1 MKGGKALKKK
11 NLSLSQLIVILVSAV
26 ITLTII
32 IQLICI
38 SILFNMLNKQKQSAV
53 ESVVSQVGQLID
65 DTIATSSTLQ
75 DYVMHNAV
83 IQDFLAESSSNI
95 VSSLKLKISDD
106 IMFLNRFFSDKIT
119 LAFID
124 NLENLHTLSNDINN
138 AEQVQLKKIYSDYTK
153 SYKTRETILFTLP
166 SDTYQILYVCSLQPV
181 TAISTKNVASETVG
195 VSIVLNRI
203 NIYKTLNNMQYQ
215 SNAGLLL
222 TNSDTNEEIS
232 FMEEVNKKGA
242 LTSSRRNIQGTQ
254 WDLSGTLI
262 YENQDSFIYRIII
275 MILIELIILIV
286 IMFILQF
293 TVLNKFINTPIK
305 KFVKF
310 LDNFILHNVH
320 ERLSISSTKEF
331 ETLSNHINMML
342 DKSED
347 VSRRIVYT
355 QQRLYETELC
365 EKEAVFYALQNQINP
380 HFLYNTLE
388 CISGMA
394 ISHNAYEITEII
406 NSLSHIMRYA
416 LNNHEDITVGDEIH
430 MLEKYLS
437 ILKVRFPEKFSV
449 NLDFD
454 DDIWDKKALRM
465 LFQPIVEN
473 SIKHGFLSA
482 DKKYM
487 LEILGESD
495 GENLIFTFRDNGNG
509 IPPRRLEELKAE
521 INNCSKSPYTN
532 RCVGIVNIH
541 RRIQL
546 RFGNEYGLKID
557 SVYGEYTCIT
567 VTLPIY

>member
-1 MKGGKALKKK
+1 MKKK
-11 NLSLSQLIVILVSAV
+11 SLSLSQLIVILVSAM
-26 ITLTII
+26 IALTII

-38 SILFNMLNKQKQSAV
+38 SVLFNMLNQQKQSAV

-65 DTIATSSTLQ
+65 DTITTSSTLQ

-83 IQDFLAESSSNI
+83 IQDFLSESNSNI
-95 VSSLKLKISDD
+95 VSSLNLKISDD
-106 IMFLNRFFSDKIT
+106 IMFLNKFFSDKIT

-124 NLENLHTLSNDINN
+124 NFGNLHTISNDINN
-138 AEQVQLKKIYSDYTK
+138 AEQAQLKKIYSDYSK
-153 SYKTRETILFTLP
+153 NHKKRETVLFTLP

-203 NIYKTLNNMQYQ
+203 NIYKTLNNMQYRT
-215 SNAGLLL
+215 NAGLLL
-222 TNSDTNEEIS
+222 TNTDTNAEIS
-232 FMEEVNKKGA
+232 FMKEVNTKGA
-242 LTSSRRNIQGTQ
+242 LTSPSRNIQGTS

-275 MILIELIILIV
+275 MIIIELIILII
-286 IMFILQF
+286 IMFILQV
-293 TVLNKFINTPIK
+293 TVLNKFISTPIK
-305 KFVKF
+305 NFVKF
-310 LDNFILHNVH
+310 LDNYIPHNEE
-320 ERLSISSTKEF
+320 ERLSIASTKEF

-347 VSRRIVYT
+347 ISRRIVYT
-355 QQRLYETELC
+355 QHCLYETELC
-365 EKEAVFYALQNQINP
+365 EKEAIFYALQNQINP

-388 CISGMA
+388 CISGIAM
-394 ISHNAYEITEII
+394 SYNAYEVTEII
-406 NSLSHIMRYA
+406 DSLSLIMRYA

-437 ILKVRFPEKFSV
+437 ILKFRFPEKFSV

-482 DKKYM
+482 DKKY
-487 LEILGESD
+487 LL
-495 GENLIFTFRDNGNG
+495 
-509 IPPRRLEELKAE
+509 
-521 INNCSKSPYTN
+521 
-532 RCVGIVNIH
+532 
-541 RRIQL
+541 
-546 RFGNEYGLKID
+546 
-557 SVYGEYTCIT
+557 
-567 VTLPIY
+567 